1 MTFNSLQFWHALID
15 TACGLHLQNFRFNV
29 LYICQ
34 LSLTS
39 FSCELCGGGGF
50 QSLGTEV
57 QYLGVTYR
65 IDAYLFKVR
74 SEDVTFLLNNLLE
87 IVSV

>member
-1 MTFNSLQFWHALID
+1 MVQKKKENLAMTFNPLQFWHALINI
-15 TACGLHLQNFRFNV
+15 ACGIHLQNLRFSV

-39 FSCELCGGGGF
+39 LSCELCGGGF

-57 QYLGVTYR
+57 QYMGVTYR
-65 IDAYLFKVR
+65 IDAYLF
-74 SEDVTFLLNNLLE
+74 
-87 IVSV
+87 